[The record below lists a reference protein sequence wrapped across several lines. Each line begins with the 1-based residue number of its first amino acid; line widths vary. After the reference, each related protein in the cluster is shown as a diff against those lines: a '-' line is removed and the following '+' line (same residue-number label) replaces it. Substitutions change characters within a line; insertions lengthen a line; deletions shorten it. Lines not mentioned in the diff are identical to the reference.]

1 MISYCAHLPLL
12 RIWHTNPLL
21 QRIKCLQESFIFTL
35 NRNLILCQMYS
46 LSCRIYLSSEFS
58 EVEITDNPQMKV
70 TYINIFESMKYT
82 DMYYLICIRSYL
94 DAAYKNILICRK
106 VCCVF
111 LHKPFQWKIH
121 PQENETYTKLI
132 SLDSFWVHSID
143 ILEIM
148 VL

>member
-1 MISYCAHLPLL
+1 
-12 RIWHTNPLL
+12 
-21 QRIKCLQESFIFTL
+21 
-35 NRNLILCQMYS
+35 MYS

-111 LHKPFQWKIH
+111 LHKPFQWKYILKK
-121 PQENETYTKLI
+121 TKHI
-132 SLDSFWVHSID
+132 QNSSV
-143 ILEIM
+143 
-148 VL
+148 